1 MKNSKPSEGNAS
13 GECARLIKALS
24 HTVDG
29 FKAVAPH
36 PAFRLELIFASLL
49 IPLALFI
56 GHSGLERAVLIGSV
70 MLVLMVEL
78 LNTCVETTIDR
89 ISKDI
94 HPLSKLAKDIG
105 SAAVFLSLVNVVVM
119 WLLII
124 VFP

>member
-1 MKNSKPSEGNAS
+1 MNSSKPSDVKAS
-13 GECARLIKALS
+13 GEINRLIKAFG

-29 FKAVAPH
+29 FKAVVKH
-36 PAFRLELIFASLL
+36 PAFALELIVASAL
-49 IPLALFI
+49 IPFALFF
-56 GHSGLERAVLIGSV
+56 GHSGIERAVLIGSV
-70 MLVLMVEL
+70 LLVLMVEL

-105 SAAVFLSLVNVVVM
+105 SAAVFASLVNAVVM
-119 WLLII
+119 WLLIV